1 MADLEISIGIEGE
14 TQLAGFFAA
23 VPRVIADDLTDLWNE
38 HVWKVLARSWK
49 KTFND
54 MGRPKWRG
62 LTPKYARSKDL
73 GKSATYFQVIAESS
87 RSGGQTLRRRRKKA
101 RIMHYPIGNMPV
113 KFGGDVIGKLTGA
126 LAKAAT
132 RRGAPANVFLAEAQW
147 MFWGVDPSQLPH
159 APHFD
164 RARRFVELNQDIL
177 TGVRRQGLRWMRKRL
192 KGLALVH
199 GGIAQVT

>member
-38 HVWKVLARSWK
+38 HVWKALAASWK
-49 KTFND
+49 KTFD
-54 MGRPKWRG
+54 GMGRPRWKS
-62 LTPKYARSKDL
+62 LSPKYARWKDL
-73 GKSATYFQVIAESS
+73 ASGRAKPYRSIEESKGK
-87 RSGGQTLRRRRKKA
+87 RRRA
-101 RIMHYPIGNMPV
+101 RTVMHYPVGSMPV